1 MGEPYLGLRQF
12 RSPPLDPARLKSNV
26 SLMQFTIPNLLTI
39 SRVIAAPLV
48 AGVFLVFDK
57 LDAQWI
63 AFWIFSI
70 AALTDYFDG
79 HLARKWGQVSGFG
92 RMLDPIADKAMV
104 VVAGAVLVGLYDMA
118 GVVLIPVTI
127 VLLREVMVSGLRE
140 YLKGAK
146 ILDVTFLAKI
156 KTTAQLTAMGAL
168 FLAGPLTGT
177 KGDVVLYA
185 GYVMLWVA
193 AALTA
198 WTGWDY
204 FVKGVAHIKAEEE
217 T

>member
-1 MGEPYLGLRQF
+1 
-12 RSPPLDPARLKSNV
+12 
-26 SLMQFTIPNLLTI
+26 MQFTIPNFLTI

-48 AGVFLVFDK
+48 AAVFLVFDR

-70 AALTDYFDG
+70 AAITDYFDG
-79 HLARKWGQVSGFG
+79 YLARKWGQVSGFG

-127 VLLREVMVSGLRE
+127 ILLREVMVSGLRE

-156 KTTAQLTAMGAL
+156 KTTAQLTAIGAL
-168 FLAGPLTGT
+168 SSQGR
-177 KGDVVLYA
+177 
-185 GYVMLWVA
+185 
-193 AALTA
+193 
-198 WTGWDY
+198 
-204 FVKGVAHIKAEEE
+204 
-217 T
+217 

>member
-1 MGEPYLGLRQF
+1 
-12 RSPPLDPARLKSNV
+12 
-26 SLMQFTIPNLLTI
+26 MQFTIPNLLTI
-39 SRVIAAPLV
+39 SRVIAAPMV
-48 AGVFLVFDK
+48 AGVFLIFDR

-70 AALTDYFDG
+70 AAVTDYFDG

-92 RMLDPIADKAMV
+92 RMLDPIADKTMV
-104 VVAGAVLVGLYDMA
+104 AIAGAVLVGLYDMA
-118 GVVLIPVTI
+118 GVVLVPVTI
-127 VLLREVMVSGLRE
+127 ILMREVMVSGLRE

-156 KTTAQLTAMGAL
+156 KTTAQLSAMGAL
-168 FLAGPLTGT
+168 FLAGPLEG
-177 KGDVVLYA
+177 GLGHAVMLA
-185 GYVMLWVA
+185 GYAMLWVA

-204 FVKGVAHIKAEEE
+204 FVKGVAHIRAEDGE
-217 T
+217 